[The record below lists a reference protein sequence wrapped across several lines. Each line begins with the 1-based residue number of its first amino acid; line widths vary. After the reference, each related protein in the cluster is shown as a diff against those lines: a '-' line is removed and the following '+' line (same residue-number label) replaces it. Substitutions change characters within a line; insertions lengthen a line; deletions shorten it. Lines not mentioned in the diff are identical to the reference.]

1 MDSQLSLFLQ
11 KYEFKNK
18 KRAKE
23 HIKQLLQT
31 LQTLPKYTKLENDI
45 LHDLPKLHYYFHNH
59 TASYFTIERS
69 AYNTNHCFYFH
80 TEGGFHSEFS
90 YIKCFNRNVKKLNSD
105 ATFCSLI

>member
-1 MDSQLSLFLQ
+1 MDSQLFLFLQ

-31 LQTLPKYTKLENDI
+31 LQTLPKYTKLENEI
-45 LHDLPKLHYYFHNH
+45 LHDLLKLHYYFHKH

-90 YIKCFNRNVKKLNSD
+90 YIKCVNRNVKNL
-105 ATFCSLI
+105 TLMQLFVH